1 MQGERLTPRGMIV
14 RALTALL
21 LVYATYNP
29 EGISFFHWA
38 VQPLIRGEGIGSV
51 GPIKVV
57 AGILLLIGWL
67 VFLQATRRSLGIL
80 GSFLVL
86 ALGAALIWLLIDWHV
101 LSPRSARAI
110 THIALIIL
118 SLVLAIG
125 LSWSSVTRRI
135 TGQLDTDQVG

>member
-1 MQGERLTPRGMIV
+1 MQVERLTPGGMMV
-14 RALTALL
+14 RVLTALL
-21 LVYATYNP
+21 LVYATFNP

-51 GPIKVV
+51 GPIEVV

-67 VFLQATRRSLGIL
+67 VFLQATRRSLGIPGFL
-80 GSFLVL
+80 LVL

-101 LSPRSARAI
+101 LSPRGGRTIVHI
-110 THIALIIL
+110 TLVII

-125 LSWSSVTRRI
+125 LSWSSVSRRI
-135 TGQLDTDQVG
+135 TGRLDTDQAG

>member
-1 MQGERLTPRGMIV
+1 MRLDRPGPGGVIV
-14 RALTALL
+14 RILTSLL

-38 VQPLIRGEGIGSV
+38 ILPLIQGEGIGSV
-51 GPIKVV
+51 RPLKVV

-67 VFLQATRRSLGIL
+67 VFLQATRRSLGML
-80 GSFLVL
+80 GSLLVL

-110 THIALIIL
+110 VHLGLVII
-118 SLVLAIG
+118 SIVLAIG
-125 LSWSSVTRRI
+125 LSWSSYNRRI
-135 TGQLDTDQVG
+135 TGQIDTDQVG